1 MGLLE
6 KPARTAGTRDSP
18 HAGRLWGAK
27 ETEPAPLRR
36 PWPNAQAPQPTRG
49 LSGAPA
55 LLSYYGVL
63 LWGWGA
69 AAGQVRSQRPTV
81 TTWRWQ
87 ETENKDGRERVST
100 GGPAGPA
107 QPAPRPGA
115 ERRAR
120 CGAAPRSCPVLSSY
134 TPRCRPA
141 HGRPP
146 CSSPPA
152 ERVGAGRARAYLV
165 VLTGRVQATAGWV
178 AFLGWVR
185 SESGERGGARR
196 SLPAALRGVL
206 ACSYRHK

>member
-1 MGLLE
+1 MQGGSG
-6 KPARTAGTRDSP
+6 ARRRQS
-18 HAGRLWGAK
+18 
-27 ETEPAPLRR
+27 PLRSD
-36 PWPNAQAPQPTRG
+36 APGQTHGPRSPLGVCLELPPFSPTVVSC
-49 LSGAPA
+49 SGAGARPRGRSVHSIPQSPRRGGKRQKTKTEEKESA
-55 LLSYYGVL
+55 LGDQLAL
-63 LWGWGA
+63 
-69 AAGQVRSQRPTV
+69 RSRLPDPVQR
-81 TTWRWQ
+81 
-87 ETENKDGRERVST
+87 
-100 GGPAGPA
+100 GGPGAG
-107 QPAPRPGA
+107 PRPG
-115 ERRAR
+115 
-120 CGAAPRSCPVLSSY
+120 PVLSCPVLSSY
-134 TPRCRPA
+134 TPRRWPA